1 MRFQL
6 TLPILLMACVTGST
20 ALAAEPVG
28 VRQMTMFS
36 AERGKNLDV
45 TIWYPSEG
53 DGDKVLVGDNR
64 IFEGAPAFK
73 NAKIK
78 NGQFP
83 LVLLSH
89 GSGSRVDGMT
99 WIAAKLAEAG
109 FIVAGTN
116 HPGTTSGD
124 STPQDTPKIWE
135 RTNDLSNI
143 ASGLVDDTIWKAS
156 ISQGNIGVLGF
167 SLGGAA
173 AMEISGLR
181 ADLDSFV
188 RYCEDHSDMMDCR
201 WFAGGRGYV
210 NDEAVSV
217 PKLDLHTVDKGRF
230 EQSNRDPRIK
240 AAVLVDPALATVIQP
255 ESIKDTA
262 IPLTFIN
269 LGDEDKVPVAVK
281 ADALSKQIASADY
294 VRLGGADHFSFLP
307 LCKTG
312 ANDFLKSIG
321 ELDPICSDAGLRDR
335 AEIHKELIETI
346 VDAFTRALKT
356 GH

>member
-1 MRFQL
+1 MRFQF
-6 TLPILLMACVTGST
+6 TLPILFMACVTGST

-28 VRQMTMFS
+28 MRQMTMFS

-73 NAKIK
+73 NARIK
-78 NGQFP
+78 SGQFP

-99 WIAAKLAEAG
+99 WIATKLAEAG

-135 RTNDLSNI
+135 RTKDLSNI
-143 ASGLVDDTIWKAS
+143 VSGLVDDHVWKGS
-156 ISQGNIGVLGF
+156 ISQDNIGVLGF

-173 AMEISGLR
+173 AMELAGLR
-181 ADLDSFV
+181 PDLEAFA
-188 RYCEDHSDMMDCR
+188 RYCESYPDMMDCR
-201 WFAGGRGYV
+201 WYAGGRGYL
-210 NDEAVSV
+210 NGEAVSV
-217 PKLDLHTVDKGRF
+217 PKLDLRTVDKARF

-240 AAVLVDPALATVIQP
+240 VAVLADPGLATVQQRD
-255 ESIKDTA
+255 SINDIT

-281 ADALSKQIASADY
+281 ADVLSQQIASADY

-335 AEIHKELIETI
+335 ADIHKELIETI